1 MRRYTTLLLTAF
13 LLLAIVIAGSAYLA
27 GSGHIDRRTRVQEL
41 TVLTTLPAEEAD
53 ILSQAYE
60 DSSGVHVTFVPL
72 SSADVLD
79 RMKAQADSPK
89 KADAAMVLADWQTL
103 GQASRSGFLTPYV
116 SERGDMVANSF
127 RQDDGYWM
135 GVWYDPIVF
144 CVNRD
149 YLKTLH
155 ADIPDTWQALV
166 EQDARIGITDFMA
179 ADASSNLL
187 YAMTAE
193 FGEEETMAMLGKIHP
208 HVVQYARYLSNPV
221 RQAGMGE
228 VDISIAVESETMRYI
243 HDGYPL
249 QVIYPT
255 DGTTAWITG
264 TGILASSGEKE
275 KVLAQHFADWLLSDE
290 AQIALQSHN
299 YFFVPTNPGTMAYKT
314 FPGKNLTLF
323 TQVPQFSSEQKHNLL
338 DTWAREIRFQ

>member
-27 GSGHIDRRTRVQEL
+27 GTGHIDHRTRAQEI
-41 TVLTTLPAEEAD
+41 TVLTTLPAEEAE

-72 SSADVLD
+72 SSADVLE
-79 RMKAQADSPK
+79 RAKAQAGSPQK
-89 KADAAMVLADWQTL
+89 SGPAMVLADWQTL
-103 GQASRSGFLTPYV
+103 GQASRSGYLVPYL
-116 SERGDMVANSF
+116 SERGDMVAAAF

-135 GVWYDPIVF
+135 GVWYDPIIF
-144 CVNRD
+144 CINRD
-149 YLKTLH
+149 YLISLH
-155 ADIPDTWQALV
+155 TDIPDTWQALAD
-166 EQDARIGITDFMA
+166 QDGRIGITDFMA

-187 YAMTAE
+187 YAMDAE
-193 FGEEETMAMLGKIHP
+193 FGDEKTLELLDKIHP
-208 HVVQYARYLSNPV
+208 RVVQYARYLSNPV

-228 VDISIAVESETMRYI
+228 VDISIAVESETLRYI

-249 QVIYPT
+249 QIIYPA

-264 TGILASSGEKE
+264 TGILAGSGDRERG
-275 KVLAQHFADWLLSDE
+275 LAQNFADWLLSDE
-290 AQIALQSHN
+290 AQLALQSHN
-299 YFFVPTNPGTMAYKT
+299 YFFVPTNPGTMAYQS

-323 TQVPQFSSEQKHNLL
+323 TQNPQFSAAEKHDLL
-338 DTWAREIRFQ
+338 DTWAREIRFK

>member
-27 GSGHIDRRTRVQEL
+27 GTGHIDHRTREQEI
-41 TVLTTLPAEEAD
+41 TVLTTLPAEEAE

-72 SSADVLD
+72 SSADVLE
-79 RMKAQADSPK
+79 RAKAQAGSPQK
-89 KADAAMVLADWQTL
+89 SGPAMVLADWQTL
-103 GQASRSGFLTPYV
+103 GQASRSGYLVPYL
-116 SERGDMVANSF
+116 SERGDMVAAAF

-135 GVWYDPIVF
+135 GVWYDPIIF
-144 CVNRD
+144 CINRD
-149 YLKTLH
+149 YLISLH
-155 ADIPDTWQALV
+155 TDIPDTWQALAD
-166 EQDARIGITDFMA
+166 QDGRIGITDFMA

-187 YAMTAE
+187 YAMDAE
-193 FGEEETMAMLGKIHP
+193 FGDEKTLELLDKIHP
-208 HVVQYARYLSNPV
+208 RVVQYARYLSNPV

-228 VDISIAVESETMRYI
+228 VDISIAVESETLRYI

-249 QVIYPT
+249 QIIYPA

-264 TGILASSGEKE
+264 TGILAGSGDRERA
-275 KVLAQHFADWLLSDE
+275 LAQNFADWLLSDE
-290 AQIALQSHN
+290 AQLALQSHN
-299 YFFVPTNPGTMAYKT
+299 YFFVPTNPGTMAYQS

-323 TQVPQFSSEQKHNLL
+323 TQTSQLSAAEKHDLL
-338 DTWAREIRFQ
+338 DTWAREIRFK

>member
-1 MRRYTTLLLTAF
+1 
-13 LLLAIVIAGSAYLA
+13 
-27 GSGHIDRRTRVQEL
+27 
-41 TVLTTLPAEEAD
+41 
-53 ILSQAYE
+53 
-60 DSSGVHVTFVPL
+60 
-72 SSADVLD
+72 
-79 RMKAQADSPK
+79 
-89 KADAAMVLADWQTL
+89 
-103 GQASRSGFLTPYV
+103 
-116 SERGDMVANSF
+116 MVANSF

-149 YLKTLH
+149 YLRTLH
-155 ADIPDTWQALV
+155 ADIPDTWQALA

-264 TGILASSGEKE
+264 TGILASSGDKE

-323 TQVPQFSSEQKHNLL
+323 TQLPQFSSEQKHNLL

>member
-27 GSGHIDRRTRVQEL
+27 DSGHIDRRTRVQEL

-72 SSADVLD
+72 SSAEVLD

-149 YLKTLH
+149 YLRTLH
-155 ADIPDTWQALV
+155 ADIPDTWQALA

-193 FGEEETMAMLGKIHP
+193 FGESGAMEILGKIHP

-264 TGILASSGEKE
+264 TGILASSGDKE

-338 DTWAREIRFQ
+338 DTGAREIRFQ

>member
-1 MRRYTTLLLTAF
+1 
-13 LLLAIVIAGSAYLA
+13 
-27 GSGHIDRRTRVQEL
+27 
-41 TVLTTLPAEEAD
+41 
-53 ILSQAYE
+53 
-60 DSSGVHVTFVPL
+60 
-72 SSADVLD
+72 
-79 RMKAQADSPK
+79 
-89 KADAAMVLADWQTL
+89 MVLADWQTL
-103 GQASRSGFLTPYV
+103 GQASRSGYLVPYL
-116 SERGDMVANSF
+116 SERGDMVAAAF

-135 GVWYDPIVF
+135 GVWYDPIIF
-144 CVNRD
+144 CINRD
-149 YLKTLH
+149 YLISLH
-155 ADIPDTWQALV
+155 TDIPDTWQALA

-264 TGILASSGEKE
+264 TGILASSGDKE